1 MLNLWI
7 VTFVWAFSFP
17 LIGHYISGQI
27 DSYLA
32 ILIRFVLAALCF
44 IPFTSFTNNWK
55 LKAKVALCGLIQVG
69 LMYLC
74 FYKSFAFLKV
84 PEVILFTITTP
95 LYIALIGDFLEKR
108 FSPNHLLAALV
119 AILGSYIIRYQQMS
133 NDVLVGLLLVQG
145 SNICF
150 AIGQVFYRKLKNELE
165 EIQLKDRNVFFYFY
179 FGASVF
185 IGLLSLLFS
194 NFNKI
199 PTTTTQY
206 FVLLWLGIIASGLC
220 YFLWNTGAK
229 KVEVGILAVMNN
241 MVIPVGIFVSF
252 MFFGDSVDIVP
263 FSIGTSVLVLSLV
276 IANYEKNKR
285 SQKQRA

>member
-32 ILIRFVLAALCF
+32 ILIRFALAAFCF
-44 IPFTSFTNNWK
+44 IPFTSFRDYWG
-55 LKAKVALCGLIQVG
+55 LKAKVALCGLIQIG

-108 FSPNHLLAALV
+108 FSFNHFLAAVV

-133 NDVLVGLLLVQG
+133 SDVLVGLLLVQG

-150 AIGQVFYRKLKNELE
+150 AIGQVFYRKLKNELVE
-165 EIQLKDRNVFFYFY
+165 NQLKDRNVFFYFY

-185 IGLLSLLFS
+185 IGLLSFLFS
-194 NFNKI
+194 NFNKV

-229 KVEVGILAVMNN
+229 KVEVGTLAVMNN

-252 MFFGDSVDIVP
+252 IFFDDTVDIIP
-263 FSIGTSVLVLSLV
+263 FSIGTCVLVLSLI
-276 IANYEKNKR
+276 IASYEKNKR